1 MLIFVRICPFIP
13 FSIFNYL
20 LGVTSINVK
29 DFIIAMFGILPE
41 KMMVIYVGLTLDN
54 ISEYDNND
62 SNLEIFIAIFGCISL
77 LIIIIYVTHTI

>member
-1 MLIFVRICPFIP
+1 MIGIDKIIQKKGWRMLILVRTCPFFP

-41 KMMVIYVGLTLDN
+41 LIMIIYVGLTLEN
-54 ISEYDNND
+54 IAEYDSQN
-62 SNLEIFIAIFGCISL
+62 SNL
-77 LIIIIYVTHTI
+77 